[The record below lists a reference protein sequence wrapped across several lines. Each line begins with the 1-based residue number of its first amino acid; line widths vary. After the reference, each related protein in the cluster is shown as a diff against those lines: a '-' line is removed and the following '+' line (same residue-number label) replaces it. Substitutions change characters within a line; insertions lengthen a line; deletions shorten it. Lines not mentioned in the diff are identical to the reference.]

1 KMPIVDADSLQ
12 EVYIRPKDI
21 LALNARC
28 KQRAKLVKDAARK
41 KNSICDQIE
50 LGFPYLTGCFSSKFT
65 TPFILFCERY
75 ANPFKVKRLGK
86 EKLID
91 TLIKLGFR
99 KDVSNLAESIY
110 QRAENACTL
119 FGGEDTVID
128 YKDLQDRIR
137 SEFRIFRALQKE
149 IDKVDQKIKNLY
161 QLCFPKK
168 RLNSIPGIADII
180 GSNIASFIGDAER
193 FSSGRSAV
201 GYFGFYPKEDSSG
214 LSSKK
219 GLKITKAG
227 PNIAKKD
234 LYLAADTARLI
245 DPELGK
251 IYYEQMIVKGNP
263 HTKAI
268 CRVVRALI
276 PRILRVMKEDRDYVI
291 CDLKGNPISKEEGR
305 KIVKER
311 FFVPQEV
318 RQRLSNRKRVSINKK
333 GRTKPKYV
341 RGSKA
346 PQLRVDSSRRIAP
359 SLS

>member
-1 KMPIVDADSLQ
+1 
-12 EVYIRPKDI
+12 
-21 LALNARC
+21 
-28 KQRAKLVKDAARK
+28 
-41 KNSICDQIE
+41 
-50 LGFPYLTGCFSSKFT
+50 
-65 TPFILFCERY
+65 
-75 ANPFKVKRLGK
+75 
-86 EKLID
+86 
-91 TLIKLGFR
+91 
-99 KDVSNLAESIY
+99 
-110 QRAENACTL
+110 
-119 FGGEDTVID
+119 VID

-180 GSNIASFIGDAER
+180 GSNIASFIGDAKR

-201 GYFGFYPKEDSSG
+201 GYFGFYPKENSPG

-318 RQRLSNRKRVSINKK
+318 RQKLSNRKRV
-333 GRTKPKYV
+333 
-341 RGSKA
+341 
-346 PQLRVDSSRRIAP
+346 L
-359 SLS
+359 